1 MGSLIA
7 IKIGLLA
14 SALVMGSMAFFSAVV
29 APLVFTRLEA
39 AAAGQFLRALFPWY
53 HLVVGIGG
61 LAAAGALAWA
71 RPAEAVVMAAVGFA
85 ALALRRWLLPVI
97 QRHRD
102 AAAAGDEEAHARF
115 DRLHRLSVW
124 INALQFLG
132 AVAVVARLGG

>member
-7 IKIGLLA
+7 LKIGLLA

-29 APLVFTRLEA
+29 TPLVFARLEA
-39 AAAGQFLRALFPWY
+39 AAASQFLRALFPSY

-61 LAAAGALAWA
+61 LMAAGVLTWV
-71 RPAEAVVMAAVGFA
+71 RPVEAVVMAAVGFTA
-85 ALALRRWLLPVI
+85 FALRGWLLPAI
-97 QRHRD
+97 QRQRD
-102 AAAAGDEEAHARF
+102 AAAAGDEKAQTRF

-124 INALQFLG
+124 INGLQFIG

>member
-29 APLVFTRLEA
+29 APLVFARLEA
-39 AAAGQFLRALFPWY
+39 AMAGQFLRALFPWY
-53 HLVVGIGG
+53 HGVVGIGG
-61 LAAAGALAWA
+61 LAAAAALAWV
-71 RPAEAVVMAAVGFA
+71 RPVEAIVMAAVGIA
-85 ALALRRWLLPVI
+85 ALVLRQWLLPAT

-102 AAAAGDEEAHARF
+102 AAAAGNKQAQARF
-115 DRLHRLSVW
+115 ERLHRLSVG